1 MLSRGKNKTRRS
13 KIACIPKIIKSHIKI
28 YLVVSTPKHCKI
40 LCLLYTNVRR
50 KVVLLVSLCENWIVI
65 DYNHIAA
72 VVSNLSIPMRSFAQ
86 EKKSQQAPEID
97 ALVRDRKVF
106 AWCHKIN

>member
-1 MLSRGKNKTRRS
+1 MKKLLKLDMGTLSELLQKLFSSQSAPLKYPAATVVYNDLN
-13 KIACIPKIIKSHIKI
+13 
-28 YLVVSTPKHCKI
+28 YLQQVFQSPVSSNSWFPVTENTSWHSGYAW
-40 LCLLYTNVRR
+40 LCAD
-50 KVVLLVSLCENWIVI
+50 C
-65 DYNHIAA
+65 
-72 VVSNLSIPMRSFAQ
+72 MRSFAQ

>member
-1 MLSRGKNKTRRS
+1 M
-13 KIACIPKIIKSHIKI
+13 IP
-28 YLVVSTPKHCKI
+28 
-40 LCLLYTNVRR
+40 
-50 KVVLLVSLCENWIVI
+50 
-65 DYNHIAA
+65 
-72 VVSNLSIPMRSFAQ
+72 SIPSAFERLVGISWVFMRSFAQ

>member
-1 MLSRGKNKTRRS
+1 MY
-13 KIACIPKIIKSHIKI
+13 KITVI
-28 YLVVSTPKHCKI
+28 KHCSLVYDCPTQLTK
-40 LCLLYTNVRR
+40 LATFS
-50 KVVLLVSLCENWIVI
+50 VLSLNFFLMEFMECSVS
-65 DYNHIAA
+65 
-72 VVSNLSIPMRSFAQ
+72 MMSFAQ

>member
-1 MLSRGKNKTRRS
+1 MPRTTQIKTRGS
-13 KIACIPKIIKSHIKI
+13 S
-28 YLVVSTPKHCKI
+28 
-40 LCLLYTNVRR
+40 RR
-50 KVVLLVSLCENWIVI
+50 CAHYDCDALWIQNFQ
-65 DYNHIAA
+65 DGGEGRD
-72 VVSNLSIPMRSFAQ
+72 MRSFAQ

>member
-1 MLSRGKNKTRRS
+1 MTRTEQDRELLSS
-13 KIACIPKIIKSHIKI
+13 YH
-28 YLVVSTPKHCKI
+28 
-40 LCLLYTNVRR
+40 LLYG
-50 KVVLLVSLCENWIVI
+50 
-65 DYNHIAA
+65 A
-72 VVSNLSIPMRSFAQ
+72 MRSFAQ

>member
-1 MLSRGKNKTRRS
+1 M
-13 KIACIPKIIKSHIKI
+13 
-28 YLVVSTPKHCKI
+28 VSTPKHCKI

-72 VVSNLSIPMRSFAQ
+72 LVSNLSIPCNTTRQ
-86 EKKSQQAPEID
+86 KEI
-97 ALVRDRKVF
+97 
-106 AWCHKIN
+106 N

>member
-1 MLSRGKNKTRRS
+1 MQQKLRVLHKTFFTGKMARKFTRSRIVT
-13 KIACIPKIIKSHIKI
+13 
-28 YLVVSTPKHCKI
+28 VF
-40 LCLLYTNVRR
+40 TN
-50 KVVLLVSLCENWIVI
+50 
-65 DYNHIAA
+65 
-72 VVSNLSIPMRSFAQ
+72 MRSFAQ

>member
-1 MLSRGKNKTRRS
+1 MSFRKPCNMPFRKL
-13 KIACIPKIIKSHIKI
+13 IAPFTLTVYVCMF
-28 YLVVSTPKHCKI
+28 VSMYIT
-40 LCLLYTNVRR
+40 
-50 KVVLLVSLCENWIVI
+50 
-65 DYNHIAA
+65 AFA
-72 VVSNLSIPMRSFAQ
+72 SISSTALEIEALMRSFAQ

>member
-1 MLSRGKNKTRRS
+1 MELNVIFLSCPDELKLLTCSAILLFRRS
-13 KIACIPKIIKSHIKI
+13 SINFVELEWPHI
-28 YLVVSTPKHCKI
+28 Y
-40 LCLLYTNVRR
+40 YFY
-50 KVVLLVSLCENWIVI
+50 
-65 DYNHIAA
+65 D
-72 VVSNLSIPMRSFAQ
+72 MRSFAQ

>member
-1 MLSRGKNKTRRS
+1 MGQ
-13 KIACIPKIIKSHIKI
+13 
-28 YLVVSTPKHCKI
+28 
-40 LCLLYTNVRR
+40 R
-50 KVVLLVSLCENWIVI
+50 KVSFKIKHSFFYCFKVLVSLNNSTHARAHCEFEKYV
-65 DYNHIAA
+65 
-72 VVSNLSIPMRSFAQ
+72 RSFAQ